1 MYFRMDHPS
10 VEFKDYVP
18 LISAE
23 MASELTTI
31 AEELRGMTVAHIN
44 STATG
49 GGVAE
54 ILQSMVPLMNSLG
67 IKTERI
73 VIDPPPAFFNVTKQI
88 HNMLQGAP
96 GSLSKE
102 EWDTY
107 QGAIQEVATA
117 FQKDKFHNDVW
128 FIHDPQVL
136 PLAHLLPRDP
146 GSTWVWIGHIDL
158 TSPNKGLM
166 DSLLPF
172 FSNYDRLVFSL
183 DTYVPTEV
191 RGVKPVVI
199 APPGIDPLSEKNV
212 ALGES
217 EAGEI
222 VAAMGIDP
230 ARPVVTQ
237 VSRFDAWKDPW
248 GVIDAYRQARREI
261 PGLQLAMLGI
271 IQATDDPEAY
281 DMVNNVNEY
290 AGGDPDIHLYARA
303 DDLPCS
309 VDLLVN
315 AFQTASRVVIQKST
329 REGFGLTV
337 TEAMWK
343 GKAMIGGNVG
353 GIRIQI
359 QDGVNG
365 YLVDSPEQCGLR
377 IVGLLQDSDLN
388 ARLGRAARESV
399 QRNYLLPRL
408 TLDYLR
414 AARDSQTEN
423 QYRNES
429 GHTGESIGNDVPA
442 SQPAC

>member
-1 MYFRMDHPS
+1 MYFRMDHPP
-10 VEFKDYVP
+10 VEFSDYLP
-18 LISAE
+18 LIPSA
-23 MASELTTI
+23 MADELTAI
-31 AEELRGMTVAHIN
+31 AGELRGMTIAHLN

-73 VIDPPPAFFNVTKQI
+73 VIDPPPEFFDVTKQI

-96 GSLSKE
+96 GSLSAD

-107 QGAIQEVATA
+107 EGAIKEVAAA
-117 FQKDKFHNDVW
+117 FQRDQLRNDVW
-128 FIHDPQVL
+128 FVHDPQVL

-158 TSPNKGLM
+158 TSPNNGLM

-172 FSNYDRLVFSL
+172 FSHYDRLVFSL
-183 DTYVPTEV
+183 DTYVPDEV
-191 RGVKPVVI
+191 RGVNSVVI

-212 ALGES
+212 AMGES
-217 EAGEI
+217 EAWDI
-222 VAAMGIDP
+222 VSAMGLDR

-237 VSRFDAWKDPW
+237 VSRFDTWKDPW
-248 GVIDAYRQARREI
+248 GVIDAFRQARVDA

-271 IQATDDPEAY
+271 IQATDDPEAFT
-281 DMVNNVNEY
+281 MVNNVTEY
-290 AGGDPDIHLYARA
+290 AGGDPDIHLFARA
-303 DDLPCS
+303 DNLPCS
-309 VDLLVN
+309 VDMLVN

-343 GKAMIGGNVG
+343 AKAMIGGNVG

-359 QDGVNG
+359 QDGVSG
-365 YLVDSPEQCGLR
+365 YLVDSPEQCGIRIAELLR
-377 IVGLLQDSDLN
+377 DPELN
-388 ARLGRAARESV
+388 SRLGQAARDSV
-399 QRNYLLPRL
+399 RRNYLLPRL
-408 TLDYLR
+408 TLDYLK
-414 AARDSQTEN
+414 AAR
-423 QYRNES
+423 
-429 GHTGESIGNDVPA
+429 A
-442 SQPAC
+442 SQMEKRHQGQAAAG

>member
-10 VEFKDYVP
+10 VEFSDYLP
-18 LISAE
+18 LIPPD
-23 MASELTTI
+23 MADELTAI
-31 AEELRGMTVAHIN
+31 AEELRGMTIAHLN

-67 IKTERI
+67 IETERI
-73 VIDPPPAFFNVTKQI
+73 VIDPPPEFFDVTKQI

-96 GSLSKE
+96 GSLSAE

-107 QGAIQEVATA
+107 QGAIKQVAAA
-117 FQKDKFHNDVW
+117 FQRDQLRNDVW
-128 FIHDPQVL
+128 FVHDPQVL
-136 PLAHLLPRDP
+136 PLAHHLPRDP

-158 TSPNKGLM
+158 TSPNNGLM

-172 FSNYDRLVFSL
+172 FSHYDRLVFSL
-183 DTYVPTEV
+183 DTYVPDEV

-212 ALGES
+212 AMGER
-217 EAGEI
+217 EAWDI
-222 VAAMGIDP
+222 VSAMGLDR

-248 GVIDAYRQARREI
+248 GVIDAFRQARVDA

-271 IQATDDPEAY
+271 IQATDDPEAFT
-281 DMVNNVNEY
+281 MVNNVTEY
-290 AGGDPDIHLYARA
+290 AGGDPDIHLFARA
-303 DDLPCS
+303 DNLPCS
-309 VDLLVN
+309 VDMLVN
-315 AFQTASRVVIQKST
+315 AFQTASRVVIQKSK

-343 GKAMIGGNVG
+343 AKAMIGGNVG

-365 YLVDSPEQCGLR
+365 YLVDSPEQCGVRIGELLR
-377 IVGLLQDSDLN
+377 DPELN
-388 ARLGRAARESV
+388 SRLGQAARDSV
-399 QRNYLLPRL
+399 RRNYLLPRL

-414 AARDSQTEN
+414 AAR
-423 QYRNES
+423 
-429 GHTGESIGNDVPA
+429 A
-442 SQPAC
+442 SQMEKWHQGQAAAG

>member
-1 MYFRMDHPS
+1 MYFRMDHPP
-10 VEFKDYVP
+10 VEFSDYLP
-18 LISAE
+18 LIPLD
-23 MASELTTI
+23 MADELTAI
-31 AEELRGMTVAHIN
+31 AEELRGMTIAHLN

-73 VIDPPPAFFNVTKQI
+73 VIDPPPEFFDVTKRI

-96 GSLSKE
+96 GSLSGE

-107 QGAIQEVATA
+107 QGAIKEVAAA
-117 FQKDKFHNDVW
+117 FQRDQLRNDVW
-128 FIHDPQVL
+128 FVHDPQVL

-158 TSPNKGLM
+158 TSPNNGLM

-172 FSNYDRLVFSL
+172 FSHYDRLVFSL
-183 DTYVPTEV
+183 DAYVPDEV

-212 ALGES
+212 AMGER
-217 EAGEI
+217 EAWDI
-222 VAAMGIDP
+222 VSAMGLDR

-248 GVIDAYRQARREI
+248 GVIDAYRLARVDA

-271 IQATDDPEAY
+271 IQATDDPEAFT
-281 DMVNNVNEY
+281 MVNNVTEY
-290 AGGDPDIHLYARA
+290 AGGDPDIHLFARA
-303 DDLPCS
+303 DNLPCS
-309 VDLLVN
+309 VDMLVN
-315 AFQTASRVVIQKST
+315 AFQTASRVVIQKSK

-343 GKAMIGGNVG
+343 AKAMIGGNVG

-359 QDGVNG
+359 QDGVSG
-365 YLVDSPEQCGLR
+365 YLVDSPEQCGIRIAELLR
-377 IVGLLQDSDLN
+377 DPELN
-388 ARLGRAARESV
+388 SRLGQAARDSV
-399 QRNYLLPRL
+399 RRNYLLPRL
-408 TLDYLR
+408 TLDYLK
-414 AARDSQTEN
+414 AAR
-423 QYRNES
+423 
-429 GHTGESIGNDVPA
+429 A
-442 SQPAC
+442 SQMEKRHQGQAATG